1 MVGTTPDN
9 SHRESIDDLK
19 NLHISLL
26 MDFSGGTSGKESA
39 CQCRR
44 HKRCRFNPWVGKI
57 PWRRAWQ
64 PTLVSLP
71 RESHGQRS
79 LVAYS
84 SWGCKE
90 SDTTEQHTHTH
101 TQHSTQLIN
110 IVSVISTNLGK
121 LKILVELNDIWI
133 FNIKTNLKKPLFL
146 TGVHII

>member
-1 MVGTTPDN
+1 MGTTPDN

-39 CQCRR
+39 CKCRR

-84 SWGCKE
+84 S
-90 SDTTEQHTHTH
+90 
-101 TQHSTQLIN
+101 
-110 IVSVISTNLGK
+110 
-121 LKILVELNDIWI
+121 
-133 FNIKTNLKKPLFL
+133 
-146 TGVHII
+146 